1 MTVKINQV
9 MSSGITKS
17 NLKMLSMRTAKHDIL
32 APKFHHLN
40 IHDKVLLVELS
51 TTCETYEN
59 RKLSFENV
67 PKDAQV
73 LMIKQL

>member
-17 NLKMLSMRTAKHDIL
+17 NLKMLLMRTVKHDIL
-32 APKFHHLN
+32 APNFHHLI

-51 TTCETYEN
+51 KTCETYEN

-73 LMIKQL
+73 LMIKQF

>member
-1 MTVKINQV
+1 
-9 MSSGITKS
+9 
-17 NLKMLSMRTAKHDIL
+17 MRTAKHGIL

-40 IHDKVLLVELS
+40 IHDKVLLAELS

-73 LMIKQL
+73 LMIKQF